1 MNRPAMYKPK
11 AENVQK
17 LEAFLSKTNKK
28 VKDNELS
35 KIVNDEQK

>member
-1 MNRPAMYKPK
+1 MNRPTMYKPK

-17 LEAFLSKTNKK
+17 LEAFLSKINKK

>member
-1 MNRPAMYKPK
+1 MNRPSMYKPK
-11 AENVQK
+11 AENIQK
-17 LEAFLSKTNKK
+17 LEAFLSKIKTK